1 MFLSKRVRKAF
12 FLKLKNDNLKN
23 EVNKRK
29 LAIFDFDGLMVN
41 SERVIFSALQKLF
54 AKYNVNL
61 TWIYFAGHIGTP
73 VDIALPQFFKDHP
86 IPLSYKDFLSKRNL
100 AIKKEMDNSLRL
112 MPGLTSLIALL
123 IKNDFILAIGT
134 SAKKNYL
141 DKILEKYQIA
151 HFFKY
156 IVTIDDVKHGK
167 PYPDLFLEVL
177 RRANT
182 TPKDALVLEDS
193 PSGIQAAKVAH
204 VMSIAIPAPG
214 ANLSFFSEATFIVD
228 SLESLA
234 KSLNKTD

>member
-1 MFLSKRVRKAF
+1 M
-12 FLKLKNDNLKN
+12 NLID
-23 EVNKRK
+23 EVYKRK

-41 SERVIFSALQKLF
+41 SEQVIFTALKKLF

-61 TWIYFAGHIGTP
+61 TWSYFAGHIGTP

-86 IPLSYKDFLSKRNL
+86 IPLLYEDFLSKRNL
-100 AIKKEMDNSLRL
+100 AIKEEMDNSLRL
-112 MPGLTSLIALL
+112 MPGLNSLIALL
-123 IKNDFILAIGT
+123 NKNGLILAIGT

-156 IVTIDDVKHGK
+156 IVTIDDVELGK
-167 PYPDLFLEVL
+167 PHPDLFLEVL
-177 RRANT
+177 RQADL
-182 TPKDALVLEDS
+182 TPKDALILEDS
-193 PSGIQAAKVAH
+193 PSGIQAAKAAH

-214 ANLSFFSEATFIVD
+214 TNLSIFSEATFIVD

-234 KSLNKTD
+234 KSLNKTG